1 MQEYFRLGEFHI
13 FRAPVFVH
21 WSALVSMGLI
31 LVVYWKDPIIAV
43 IALLSFLSV
52 ILIHEIGHAA
62 VANKMGYRVFKIKV
76 SLFHGVCECQ
86 DPNYELDRVK
96 IAWGGVI
103 AQILVAM
110 LVFSLSSLGAM
121 YFAYFGPILVF
132 LGYYSLLM
140 VPYNLLPVRGLDGYT
155 AWKIIPIVYQ
165 QMKAHSALKKKL
177 DRDRR
182 GR

>member
-1 MQEYFRLGEFHI
+1 
-13 FRAPVFVH
+13 
-21 WSALVSMGLI
+21 
-31 LVVYWKDPIIAV
+31 
-43 IALLSFLSV
+43 
-52 ILIHEIGHAA
+52 
-62 VANKMGYRVFKIKV
+62 
-76 SLFHGVCECQ
+76 
-86 DPNYELDRVK
+86 
-96 IAWGGVI
+96 
-103 AQILVAM
+103 
-110 LVFSLSSLGAM
+110 LGAI

-165 QMKAHSALKKKL
+165 QMKAYSALKKKL